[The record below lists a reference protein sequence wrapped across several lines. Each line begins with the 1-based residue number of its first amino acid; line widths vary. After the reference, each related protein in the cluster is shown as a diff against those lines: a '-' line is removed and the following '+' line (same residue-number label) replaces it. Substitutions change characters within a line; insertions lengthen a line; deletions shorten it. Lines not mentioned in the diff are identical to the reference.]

1 MSATSSPVVGGSGT
15 DAALKET
22 INEPSAAGPIS
33 ARALFLGER
42 LDLRT
47 FDAAG
52 TLARTPLVV
61 RIGEGY
67 AVVFRYGTVVLFG
80 VDRDEEARF
89 VAALLPLISAP
100 FDHPETEDAL
110 LQARP
115 AEREGV
121 EEGVIT
127 VSALSVERLQVVA
140 DVLAKS
146 SVLSYCETDV
156 AGVFDRIEPLAER
169 LRKKG
174 TSRQE
179 AKALVNYIGGALLTQ
194 HRTVGRVAVLEKP
207 DLLWE
212 HPELERLYYRLS
224 HEYELGDR
232 QAALD
237 AKLSLIARTAETLL
251 DLLQSKRSL
260 RVEWYIVLLIVVEI
274 GLTTYELFL
283 HG

>member
-1 MSATSSPVVGGSGT
+1 MA
-15 DAALKET
+15 
-22 INEPSAAGPIS
+22 

-47 FDAAG
+47 LDTVGA
-52 TLARTPLVV
+52 LARTPLVV
-61 RIGEGY
+61 RVGEGY
-67 AVVFRYGTVVLFG
+67 AVLHRYGTAVLFG
-80 VDRDEEARF
+80 VNADDESHFLAR
-89 VAALLPLISAP
+89 LRPLVSAP
-100 FDHPETEDAL
+100 FEKPETEDAV
-110 LQARP
+110 LQAHP
-115 AEREGV
+115 ADREGV

-127 VSALSVERLQVVA
+127 VAAFSVERLQVIA

-146 SVLSYCETDV
+146 SVLSYCESDV
-156 AGVFDRIEPLAER
+156 AQVFDRIEPLAHR

-174 TSRQE
+174 TSRRE
-179 AKALVNYIGGALLTQ
+179 AKALVHYISGALLTQ

-207 DLLWE
+207 ELLWE

-224 HEYELGDR
+224 HEYELNDR
-232 QAALD
+232 QAALE
-237 AKLSLIARTAETLL
+237 AKLTLIARTAETLL

-274 GLTTYELFL
+274 LLTTYELFI